1 MKFVRCRPTPSMA
14 SGRTAIGVSGSQA
27 STERSKWFRRLQV
40 FCNDPLIHLSPLIQ
54 WNGGEGYY
62 RIMKHEGDRTVDVK
76 R

>member
-1 MKFVRCRPTPSMA
+1 MRADAEYGKWKNCYW
-14 SGRTAIGVSGSQA
+14 GRGSQA
-27 STERSKWFRRLQV
+27 STERSKWFGCLQA
-40 FCNDPLIHLSPLIQ
+40 FCNDPLIHLSLLIQ

>member
-1 MKFVRCRPTPSMA
+1 VQADAEYGKWKNCYW
-14 SGRTAIGVSGSQA
+14 GVSGSQA